1 MSSNPV
7 QPYAVI
13 DEVKIKLNITTSDTS
28 QDAQITVATNDANNY
43 IAEQIAVHGTVTTA
57 GDDPSLS
64 SMANNLAAAYFNFW
78 ISTEKDKEEIE
89 RWQDRIQQYIMARFG
104 RKTGNMLAGDDT
116 FGITAGF
123 GGDASTSGS
132 GTGGGG
138 NGGGGEVNTASNIGP
153 GIGIFA
159 QKVGVD
165 LEFKSLVA
173 GTNVTISSDA
183 DSVTINSSGTFSGT
197 LSGLTI
203 DTNKD
208 WLGFNITNL
217 GNTQAD
223 SFEVINSGGGS
234 NPTLTSNDAN
244 QTMLLNGNLDF
255 FAGFMDMTEIVNGA
269 NNPASQVGRL
279 FVADASGT
287 TALFFRDSLGTET
300 NLLAGGG
307 SGITSINAD
316 TTPDQI
322 IAVAD
327 GLNILDVGATHTL
340 AIDGTV
346 VTLTDA
352 QTLTNKTLT
361 LPVIGDYTNAGH
373 NHDNVVGGGQLTAS
387 IALDATGTPDS
398 TTFLRGDD
406 TWSSIITSLDD
417 LTDVTIT
424 TPLINQILVNDG
436 AGQWINQVLAK
447 AQLPSEI
454 AYEDETNIF
463 TLTQQFDG
471 GAQLGAAQV
480 LDMQGSSMIDNAFV
494 RYDEQASAP
503 PDPALTDA
511 TFYLADGSDFNSAD
525 PLFQVLIDRGG
536 IIEKKPVVTSET
548 VFALSQFTNGM
559 FTDETGIELITDG
572 GIGIRL
578 QQFNEANRANSYEL
592 VLNGQL
598 FTIGSPDTSPGVSN
612 TIDLTVGSDLTP
624 TLHFVF
630 TEIVGGI
637 PTMMS
642 STVGFPTSGDFA
654 VIGRV
659 LLQSQASVLA
669 NGPFADLLPD
679 YEIFDMDF
687 RGHLSHINDRL
698 SNLDAQYVSG
708 IDITTAPVVGGGT
721 ASDVTFSTT
730 AGRAFELHQENIEP
744 YDITIAGSLANIS
757 NEGTI
762 TPGQLLQ
769 VTNLGTDLVGLT
781 CANGTT
787 VIGNNDNINV
797 VLFTIHI
804 DTEPNQ
810 TNFGVNLP
818 TDVYSGG
825 GADADAIADISGF
838 AVKNVPLSVRGTA
851 LLVAEVVIKIT
862 GGGGTFEVLS
872 IKDLRGQIPGAASS
886 GGTSGGGGATN
897 LNELTDVTLTSPALD
912 QILQNDGAGQW
923 LNVDN
928 PAGILADANLWLNY
942 QDIRGITD
950 PGNGATTDVR
960 LFTEII
966 DGNNTGLF
974 CYLNQDNIIQKVR
987 IA

>member
-1 MSSNPV
+1 MSTNPV

-43 IAEQIAVHGTVTTA
+43 IAEQIAVHGTVTAA
-57 GDDPSLS
+57 GVDPSLS

-104 RKTGNMLAGDDT
+104 MKSGNLLAGSET

-123 GGDASTSGS
+123 GGEASISTSTG
-132 GTGGGG
+132 GGGG
-138 NGGGGEVNTASNIGP
+138 NGGGGEANTASNIGP
-153 GIGIFA
+153 GTGIFA
-159 QKVGVD
+159 QKVGID

-173 GTNVTISSDA
+173 GTNVTIASDA

-208 WLGFNITNL
+208 WLSFNISNV
-217 GNTQAD
+217 GIFSAD
-223 SFEVINSGGGS
+223 TLVALNAGAGTS
-234 NPTLTSNDAN
+234 PLLTSNSAV
-244 QTMLLNGNLDF
+244 QTLGLTGNLDLS
-255 FAGFMDMTEIVNGA
+255 AGFIDITEIVNGA
-269 NNPASQVGRL
+269 NNPIANAGRL
-279 FVADASGT
+279 FVADDTGT
-287 TALFFRDSLGTET
+287 TTLFFRDSTGTET
-300 NLLAGGG
+300 NLLAGAAT
-307 SGITSINAD
+307 GITSINGD
-316 TTPDQI
+316 TTAAQI
-322 IAVAD
+322 IAAGT
-327 GLNILDVGATHTL
+327 GLGIVDVGATHTL
-340 AIDGTV
+340 SIDGTV
-346 VTLTDA
+346 VTLTGT

-361 LPVIGDYTNAGH
+361 LPVIGDFTNSIHTHA
-373 NHDNVVGGGQLTAS
+373 NAAGGGQLTATL
-387 IALDATGTPDS
+387 ALDATGTPDA
-398 TTFLRGDD
+398 TNFLRGDD
-406 TWSSIITSLDD
+406 TWSTIMLDN

-424 TPLINQILVNDG
+424 TPLINQVLVNDG

-463 TLTQQFDG
+463 TLTQQFNSG
-471 GAQLGAAQV
+471 LQLGTAQV
-480 LDMQGSSMIDNAFV
+480 LDMQGSNMIDTAFV

-511 TFYLADGSDFNSAD
+511 TFYLADGSDFNSSD

-536 IIEKKPVVTSET
+536 TIEKKPVVTSET

-598 FTIGSPDTSPGVSN
+598 FTIESPDTSPGVSN

-624 TLHFVF
+624 TLHFIF
-630 TEIVGGI
+630 TEIVVGV
-637 PTMMS
+637 PTMNS

-679 YEIFDMDF
+679 YEIFDSDF
-687 RGHLSHINDRL
+687 RGHLSHIDDRL
-698 SNLDAQYVSG
+698 SNLDAAYVSG
-708 IDITTAPVVGGGT
+708 IDITVVPTVGGGT
-721 ASDVTFSTT
+721 AADVTFSSTI
-730 AGRAFELHQENIEP
+730 GRAFELHQEDIEP

-769 VTNLGTDLVGLT
+769 VTNIGTDLVGLT

-787 VIGNNDNINV
+787 VISNNDNINV

-810 TNFGVNLP
+810 TNYGVNLP
-818 TDVYSGG
+818 TDVYNGG
-825 GADADAIADISGF
+825 GADADAIADVSGF

-862 GGGGTFEVLS
+862 GGGGTFEVIA

-923 LNVDN
+923 INVNN
-928 PAGILADANLWLNY
+928 PAGILADPNLWLNY

-966 DGNNTGLF
+966 DGSNTGLF